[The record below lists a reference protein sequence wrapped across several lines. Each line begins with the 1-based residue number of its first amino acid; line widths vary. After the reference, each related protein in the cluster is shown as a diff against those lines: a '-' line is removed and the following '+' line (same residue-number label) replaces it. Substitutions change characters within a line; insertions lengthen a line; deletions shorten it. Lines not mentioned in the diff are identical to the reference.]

1 MKLFL
6 KDLCLLAQLMVI
18 WMDTGGV
25 LRVADTSRVGS
36 WEGKTGLLISSKVS

>member
-6 KDLCLLAQLMVI
+6 KDWRLLAQLMLI
-18 WMDTGGV
+18 WTDTGGV

-36 WEGKTGLLISSKVS
+36 WAGKEGTFNFL